1 MSLQRTTRIGIG
13 VVAVLAVAVAGLGV
27 YAYLHRA
34 SVPKP
39 AAGAPGSTAVTITA
53 RSCEPEALTVEAGR
67 VTFQVKNASDRALEW
82 EILQGVMV
90 VEERENIA
98 PGFTQTLTARLEPG
112 TYQITCGL
120 LSNPRGTLTVT
131 AGKNAPAQALQPS
144 LIDLIGPIAE
154 YKVYVTG
161 EVAALAAATPPL
173 VAAIKAGD
181 LGQARTLLVPAWT
194 HYRRIKPIADL
205 FADLDTALDARADY
219 FEKKQD
225 DPGFT
230 GFRRLHYALFTK
242 GSTEGLGTV
251 ADKLAGDV
259 QALQARIAD
268 LSIPPEKMAGGAAA
282 VIARLAADGN
292 PDPAV
297 ASADLEGA
305 ARIIGLL
312 RPLSQK
318 ADKTL
323 SDRIDGNLTAA
334 GLALTR
340 DDRDGLSAPVTGLA
354 DDLPKLRTAL
364 GLD

>member
-13 VVAVLAVAVAGLGV
+13 VVALLAVAVAGLGV
-27 YAYLHRA
+27 YATMHRA
-34 SVPKP
+34 GVPKV
-39 AAGAPGSTAVTITA
+39 AAGGNAVTITA
-53 RSCEPEALTVEAGR
+53 RSCEPNDLTVEAGR

-98 PGFTQTLTARLEPG
+98 PGFTQSLTAKLEPG
-112 TYQITCGL
+112 AYQITCGL

-131 AGKNAPAQALQPS
+131 AAKNAPTQALQPS
-144 LIDLIGPIAE
+144 LIQLIGPIAE
-154 YKVYVTG
+154 YKVYVTT
-161 EVAALAAATPPL
+161 EARALADATPPL

-181 LGQARTLLVPAWT
+181 LTKSRDLLAPAWI
-194 HYRRIKPIADL
+194 HYQRIKPIADL

-219 FEKKQD
+219 FEKKED

-230 GFRRLHYALFTK
+230 GFRRLQFALFSR
-242 GSTEGLGTV
+242 GSTDGLGPV
-251 ADKLAGDV
+251 ADKLAADV

-268 LSIPPEKMAGGAAA
+268 LSIPPEKMAGGAAT
-282 VIARLAADGN
+282 VIARLAAEPGL
-292 PDPAV
+292 DPA
-297 ASADLEGA
+297 AKADLEGA
-305 ARIIGLL
+305 ARIVGLL

-318 ADKTL
+318 ADKAL
-323 SDRIDGNLTAA
+323 SDRVDSNLTAA

-340 DDRDGLSAPVTGLA
+340 DDRTGLQPPVTALA

>member
-1 MSLQRTTRIGIG
+1 MSSLKSTTRIGIG
-13 VVAVLAVAVAGLGV
+13 VVALLAVAVAGLGV

-34 SVPKP
+34 GTPKV
-39 AAGAPGSTAVTITA
+39 AAGGNAVTITA
-53 RSCEPEALTVEAGR
+53 QSCEPNALTVEAGR

-98 PGFTQTLTARLEPG
+98 PGFTQSLTAKLEPG
-112 TYQITCGL
+112 SYQITCGL

-131 AGKNAPAQALQPS
+131 AAKNAPTQALQPS
-144 LIDLIGPIAE
+144 LIELIGPIAE
-154 YKVYVTG
+154 YKVYVTT
-161 EVAALAAATPPL
+161 EAKALADATPPL
-173 VAAIKAGD
+173 VAAVKAGD
-181 LGQARTLLVPAWT
+181 LAKARDLLAPAWI
-194 HYRRIKPIADL
+194 HYLRIKPIADL

-219 FEKKQD
+219 FEKKED

-230 GFRRLHYALFTK
+230 GFRRLRYGLFTR
-242 GSTEGLGTV
+242 GSTDGLGPV
-251 ADKLAGDV
+251 ADKLAADV

-268 LSIPPEKMAGGAAA
+268 LSIPPEKMAGGAAT
-282 VIARLAADGN
+282 VIARLAADPAID
-292 PDPAV
+292 PDA
-297 ASADLEGA
+297 AKADLEGA
-305 ARIIGLL
+305 ARIVGLL

-318 ADKTL
+318 ADKAL
-323 SDRIDGNLTAA
+323 SDRVDGNLTAA

-340 DDRDGLSAPVTGLA
+340 DDRTGLQPPVTALA

>member
-1 MSLQRTTRIGIG
+1 MSSLQRTTRIGIG

-34 SVPKP
+34 GTPQA
-39 AAGAPGSTAVTITA
+39 AAGNAVTITGQ
-53 RSCEPEALTVEAGR
+53 SCEPNDLTVEAGR

-98 PGFTQTLTARLEPG
+98 PGFTQSLTAKLEPG
-112 TYQITCGL
+112 AYQITCGL

-131 AGKNAPAQALQPS
+131 AAKNAPAQALQPS
-144 LIDLIGPIAE
+144 LIELIGPIAE
-154 YKVYVTG
+154 YKVYVTT
-161 EVAALAAATPPL
+161 EAKALADATPPL
-173 VAAIKAGD
+173 VAAVKAGD
-181 LGQARTLLVPAWT
+181 LARARDLLAPAWI
-194 HYRRIKPIADL
+194 HYERIKPIADL

-219 FEKKQD
+219 FEKKED

-230 GFRRLHYALFTK
+230 GFRRLHYALFTR
-242 GSTEGLGTV
+242 GSTDGLGPV
-251 ADKLAGDV
+251 ADKLAADV

-268 LSIPPEKMAGGAAA
+268 LSIPPEKMAGGAAT
-282 VIARLAADGN
+282 VIARLAADPGL
-292 PDPAV
+292 DPA
-297 ASADLEGA
+297 AAKADLEGA
-305 ARIIGLL
+305 ARIVGLL

-318 ADKTL
+318 ADKAL
-323 SDRIDGNLTAA
+323 SDRVDGNLTAA

-340 DDRDGLSAPVTGLA
+340 DDRTGLQPPVTALA